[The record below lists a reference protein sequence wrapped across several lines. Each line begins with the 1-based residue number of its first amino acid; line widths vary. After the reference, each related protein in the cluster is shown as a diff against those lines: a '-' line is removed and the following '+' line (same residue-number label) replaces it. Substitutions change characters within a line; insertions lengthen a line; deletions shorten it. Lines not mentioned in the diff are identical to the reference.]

1 MCQLRRPQ
9 LNRGS
14 PTPFFLVQVL
24 LSGRRDTL
32 LDQLWMRLAVDL
44 AKDPLQG
51 SRHPLWGRSNH
62 YPWGFYEILSIHSE
76 QMVKG
81 DWQASAPQTQT
92 FRRALH
98 LHGLEFQNLQAMSK
112 PINSHW
118 GNS

>member
-1 MCQLRRPQ
+1 MRQLPRPQ
-9 LNRGS
+9 LHRGS
-14 PTPFFLVQVL
+14 PAPFFLVQVL
-24 LSGRRDTL
+24 LAGLGDTL
-32 LDQLWMRLAVDL
+32 LDELWMRLAVDL

-51 SRHPLWGRSNH
+51 SHHPLWGRSNH

-81 DWQASAPQTQT
+81 GWQASAPQTQT

-112 PINSHW
+112 HINCHW